1 MKFSVCMTNYNTADV
16 LQESLESIIS
26 RIDPDDFEIVIVDS
40 KSTDGSLEILNGMKE
55 KFPRMSILSKK
66 CLRGEGRQIALENS
80 RGDYVITA
88 DADTLYFDV
97 WRKVIDKYVEG
108 EYDFGL
114 SCWFSQ
120 IYPRTLLHE
129 VGGWKNLQYMED
141 VELWCRLAS
150 IGKYRTY
157 PIVCGKNLKRNP
169 ATNVV
174 EGTVRR
180 FLRTRDKITLFWHIP
195 FWLYLAGYW
204 KVLRERYGGGRLLT
218 RMLYHGSIHGLGTV
232 SAFLRRLKD
241 GYGDVMLLRSVATE
255 LTIDLQLVERE
266 ELRIPAYTF
275 TTLEE
280 CIDAYRKADYGFLPG
295 FYD

>member
-16 LQESLESIIS
+16 LQKSLESIIS
-26 RIDPDDFEIVIVDS
+26 RIDPHDFEIVIVDS
-40 KSTDGSLEILNGMKE
+40 KSTDGSWEILNRMKDE
-55 KFPRMSILSKK
+55 FPGMSILSKK

-97 WRKVIDKYVEG
+97 WREVIDKYVEG
-108 EYDFGL
+108 GYDFGL

-120 IYPRTLLHE
+120 IYPRTLLYE

-141 VELWCRLAS
+141 VELWCRLAG

-157 PIVCGKNLKRNP
+157 PIVCGENLKRNP
-169 ATNVV
+169 ATDIM
-174 EGTVRR
+174 ERTIRR
-180 FLRTRDKITLFWHIP
+180 FLRTRDKISLFWHIP
-195 FWLYLAGYW
+195 FWLYAAGYW
-204 KVLRERYGGGRLLT
+204 KVLKEHFRGTRLLT
-218 RMLYHGSIHGLGTV
+218 RILYYGSIHCLGTV
-232 SAFLRRLKD
+232 SAFYRRLKN
-241 GYGDVMLLRSVATE
+241 GYGDVRLLKSVMTE
-255 LTIDLQLVERE
+255 LTIDFRLVEEE
-266 ELRIPAYTF
+266 ELNMPKYTF

-280 CIDAYRKADYGFLPG
+280 CLDAYRNDFYGYLPG